1 MRRLFLTGPIGYG
14 KTTAIEAALGDRLPL
29 CGGFRTRRGQLRN
42 GHPENFLLE
51 SPDGSR
57 RAVFLDF
64 SRGAPEVHMEVFA
77 DFGIRMLRGDVLILD
92 EIGGVELLCPEFM
105 TALDS
110 VLHSGVPILGV
121 MKGEGP
127 AGALV
132 EALGLTQRYT
142 AAADRLR
149 RWMEADAD
157 TCLYRCGQFD
167 ETAAALARTW
177 VEEYVHG
184 CVF

>member
-1 MRRLFLTGPIGYG
+1 MKRLFLTGPIGCG
-14 KTTAIEAALGDRLPL
+14 KSTAIETALGDRLPL
-29 CGGFRTRRGQLRN
+29 CGGFRTRRGQLRD
-42 GHPENFLLE
+42 GHPENFVLE
-51 SPDGSR
+51 SPDGSC

-64 SRGAPEVHMEVFA
+64 SQGRPEVHLDVFV
-77 DFGIRMLRGDVLILD
+77 DYGIPMLRGDILILD
-92 EIGGVELLCPEFM
+92 EIGGVELLCPEFV
-105 TALDS
+105 TALEA

-121 MKGEGP
+121 MKGKGP

-132 EALGLTQRYT
+132 EALGLTERYT

-149 RWMEADAD
+149 RWMEEDGA

-167 ETAAALARTW
+167 ETAVKLAGKW

-184 CVF
+184 

>member
-1 MRRLFLTGPIGYG
+1 MRRLFLTGPIGCG
-14 KTTAIEAALGDRLPL
+14 KSTAIETALGDRLPL
-29 CGGFRTRRGQLRN
+29 CGGFRTRRGQLRD
-42 GHPENFLLE
+42 GHPENFVLE

-64 SRGAPEVHMEVFA
+64 SRGRPEVHLEVFV
-77 DFGIRMLRGDVLILD
+77 DYGIPMLRGDILILD
-92 EIGGVELLCPEFM
+92 EIGGVELLCPEFV
-105 TALDS
+105 TALEA

-132 EALGLTQRYT
+132 EALGLTERYT

-149 RWMEADAD
+149 RRMEEDGD
-157 TCLYRCGQFD
+157 TCLYRCGLFD
-167 ETAAALARTW
+167 ETAVKLAGKW
-177 VEEYVHG
+177 AEEYVHG
-184 CVF
+184 